1 MTGDLVELQGLANLT
16 PAVRHKDPDQD
27 PPQVAATIRKL
38 LGRLELGS
46 RLYLYSWDGLQGPG
60 QGARD
65 DVWDTVT
72 NNTLAGSDPLSK
84 LKEERNSGPCP

>member
-1 MTGDLVELQGLANLT
+1 MD
-16 PAVRHKDPDQD
+16 VRGK
-27 PPQVAATIRKL
+27 T
-38 LGRLELGS
+38 ES
-46 RLYLYSWDGLQGPG
+46 RLTAWSSGTDLCSWDGLQGPG
-60 QGARD
+60 QGAGD